1 MGQKQQFFA
10 WETRILTRWRSRR
23 RIRQPTGFDMKICI
37 YGAGAIGGH
46 LAMRM
51 YRAGAE
57 VSVIARG
64 AHLAAIQANGLTV
77 HAVDGTH
84 HAKVRASADPAEL
97 GPQDAVFVTVKA
109 PALPSVAASIAPLL
123 GADTSVSFVMNGIPW
138 WYFDHLPG
146 PHQGKS
152 LPRIDPGDALRR
164 ALGPGRAI
172 GGVVYSASAVTEPGV
187 VHVEQPKSRFILGE
201 PDGSLSDRVLKL
213 TGLITKGGVR
223 GEATP
228 AIRTEI
234 WNKLISN
241 LAGGTLA
248 VLSGSAPKGVYLEPA
263 AEQAALRM
271 MQEATTI
278 AQAMGADP
286 TTDHA
291 QRINNQR
298 SMDHKPSILQDLE
311 LGRPMEIDGMFDAPL
326 ALAHMAGIEVP
337 TLELLVALCKL
348 RARSAR
354 LYN

>member
-1 MGQKQQFFA
+1 
-10 WETRILTRWRSRR
+10 
-23 RIRQPTGFDMKICI
+23 MKICI

-46 LAMRM
+46 LAARLH
-51 YRAGAE
+51 RAGAE
-57 VSVIARG
+57 VSIIARG

-77 HAVDGTH
+77 HAVDGEH
-84 HAKVRASADPAEL
+84 HAPVKASSHPADL
-97 GPQDAVFVTVKA
+97 GKQDAVFVTVKA
-109 PALPSVAASIAPLL
+109 PALPAVAVSITPLL
-123 GADTSVSFVMNGIPW
+123 GPDTPVAFVMNGIPW

-152 LPRIDPGDALRR
+152 LPRIDPDDVLRR
-164 ALGPGRAI
+164 ALGPGRTI
-172 GGVVYSASAVTEPGV
+172 GGVVYSASAVTSPGV
-187 VHVEQPKSRFILGE
+187 IHVEQPKSRFILGE
-201 PDGSLSDRVLKL
+201 PDGTLSDRVLTL
-213 TGLITKGGVR
+213 SGLITRGGIS

-248 VLSGSAPKGVYLEPA
+248 VLTGSAPKGVYVEPA
-263 AEQAALRM
+263 VEHAALRM
-271 MQEATTI
+271 MQEATAI
-278 AQAMGADP
+278 AQALGADP
-286 TTDHA
+286 TTNHA
-291 QRINNQR
+291 QRIGNQR

-326 ALAHMAGIEVP
+326 ALAHQAGVEVP

-348 RARSAR
+348 RARTAG

>member
-1 MGQKQQFFA
+1 
-10 WETRILTRWRSRR
+10 
-23 RIRQPTGFDMKICI
+23 MKICI

-46 LAMRM
+46 LAARLH
-51 YRAGAE
+51 RAGAE

-64 AHLAAIQANGLTV
+64 AHLAAIQAKGLTV
-77 HAVDGTH
+77 HAVDGVH
-84 HAKVRASADPAEL
+84 HAPVRASDDPAAL

-109 PALPSVAASIAPLL
+109 PALPSVAAAIGPLL
-123 GADTSVSFVMNGIPW
+123 KPDTSVAFVMNGIPW

-146 PHQGKS
+146 PHQGRS
-152 LPRIDPGDALRR
+152 LPRIDPDDVLRR

-187 VHVEQPKSRFILGE
+187 IHVEQPKSRFILGE
-201 PDGSLSDRVLKL
+201 PDNTLSDRVRTL
-213 TGLITKGGVR
+213 TGLITAGGVS

-248 VLSGSAPKGVYLEPA
+248 VLTGSAPKHIYVEPA
-263 AEQAALRM
+263 AKQAALRM
-271 MQEATTI
+271 MHEAVSI
-278 AQAMGADP
+278 ARALGADP
-286 TTDHA
+286 TTDHDR
-291 QRINNQR
+291 RIAVH
-298 SMDHKPSILQDLE
+298 SVMDHKPSILQDLE

-337 TLELLVALCKL
+337 TLELLVALCKVRG
-348 RARSAR
+348 RAAG
-354 LYN
+354 LYR

>member
-1 MGQKQQFFA
+1 
-10 WETRILTRWRSRR
+10 
-23 RIRQPTGFDMKICI
+23 MKICI

-46 LAMRM
+46 LAARFH
-51 YRAGAE
+51 RAGAE

-77 HAVDGTH
+77 HAIDGVH
-84 HAKVRASADPAEL
+84 HAQVRAAADPREI
-97 GPQDAVFVTVKA
+97 GRQDAVFVTVKA
-109 PALPSVAASIAPLL
+109 PALPAVAASIGPLL
-123 GADTSVSFVMNGIPW
+123 GTETPVAFVMNGIPW

-146 PHQGKS
+146 PHAGRS
-152 LPRIDPGDALRR
+152 LPRIDPGDVLRS
-164 ALGPGRAI
+164 ALGANRTI
-172 GGVVYSASAVTEPGV
+172 GGVVYSASAVTAPGV
-187 VHVEQPKSRFILGE
+187 VEVEQPKSRFILGE
-201 PDGSLSDRVLKL
+201 PDGTLSDRVLTL
-213 TGLITKGGVR
+213 TGLITKGGVS

-248 VLSGSAPKGVYLEPA
+248 VLTGSAPKGIYVEPA
-263 AEQAALRM
+263 TEQVSLRM
-271 MQEATTI
+271 MQEATAI

-286 TTDHA
+286 TTNHT
-291 QRINNQR
+291 QRINGQR

-326 ALAHMAGIEVP
+326 ALAHLAGIEAP
-337 TLELLVALCKL
+337 TLELMVALCKL
-348 RARSAR
+348 RARSSG

>member
-1 MGQKQQFFA
+1 
-10 WETRILTRWRSRR
+10 
-23 RIRQPTGFDMKICI
+23 MKICI

-46 LAMRM
+46 LAARLHK
-51 YRAGAE
+51 AGAE

-77 HAVDGTH
+77 HAVDGEH
-84 HAKVRASADPAEL
+84 RAPVRASADPAEL

-109 PALPSVAASIAPLL
+109 PALPAVAASIKPLL
-123 GADTSVSFVMNGIPW
+123 GADTAVAFVMNGIPW
-138 WYFDHLPG
+138 WYFDHLAG
-146 PHQGKS
+146 PHEGTP
-152 LPRIDPGDALRR
+152 LPRIDPDNALRR
-164 ALGPGRAI
+164 ALGPGRTI
-172 GGVVYSASAVTEPGV
+172 GGVVYSASAVIAPGV
-187 VHVEQPKSRFILGE
+187 VEVEQPKSRFILGE
-201 PDGSLSDRVLKL
+201 PDGSMSDRVTTLA
-213 TGLITKGGVR
+213 GLITKGGGS

-248 VLSGSAPKGVYLEPA
+248 VLSGSAPKGVYVEPA
-263 AEQAALRM
+263 AEQASLRM
-271 MQEATTI
+271 MHEATAI
-278 AQAMGADP
+278 AQALGADP
-286 TTDHA
+286 VTDHA
-291 QRINNQR
+291 RRINGQR

-326 ALAHMAGIEVP
+326 ALAHLAGVEVP

-348 RARSAR
+348 RARTAG

>member
-1 MGQKQQFFA
+1 
-10 WETRILTRWRSRR
+10 
-23 RIRQPTGFDMKICI
+23 
-37 YGAGAIGGH
+37 
-46 LAMRM
+46 
-51 YRAGAE
+51 

-64 AHLAAIQANGLTV
+64 AHLAAMQANGLTV

-84 HAKVRASADPAEL
+84 HAAVRASADPAEL
-97 GPQDAVFVTVKA
+97 GQQDAVFVTVKA
-109 PALPSVAASIAPLL
+109 PALPAVAASIGNLL
-123 GADTSVSFVMNGIPW
+123 GRETPVAFVMNGIPW

-146 PHQGKS
+146 PHQGRS

-172 GGVVYSASAVTEPGV
+172 GGVVYSASAVTAPGV
-187 VHVEQPKSRFILGE
+187 VDVEQPKSRFILGE
-201 PDGSLSDRVLKL
+201 PDNAMSERVQVLV
-213 TGLITKGGVR
+213 GLISKGGIS

-248 VLSGSAPKGVYLEPA
+248 VLTGSAPKGVYVEPA
-263 AEQAALRM
+263 VEAAALRM
-271 MQEATTI
+271 MQEATAI

-286 TTDHA
+286 TTDHVR
-291 QRINNQR
+291 RIGGQR

-326 ALAHMAGIEVP
+326 ALAHLAGVAAP

-348 RARSAR
+348 RARSAG
-354 LYN
+354 LYG